1 MVFSGHPQSMQY
13 SLTKNTQDMNR
24 ATKIAGKLWSA
35 LQKSQ
40 EKRALFLYV
49 INMFYLLIFVIKLD
63 ITLRF
68 NLI

>member
-1 MVFSGHPQSMQY
+1 MVFSRHPTSMQY
-13 SLTKNTQDMNR
+13 SLFNTQDMNH